1 MAEAVQELSQ
11 GQWEGR
17 MRSDIYT
24 PAMVQMVNSSQPD
37 FRPPGGESQR
47 QVEFRMVEFL
57 NNVVLPRA
65 SMALQKARTEQQRGS
80 RDHLNKMQHV
90 STQVNKIAA
99 AD

>member
-1 MAEAVQELSQ
+1 
-11 GQWEGR
+11 
-17 MRSDIYT
+17 
-24 PAMVQMVNSSQPD
+24 
-37 FRPPGGESQR
+37 
-47 QVEFRMVEFL
+47 MVEFL